1 MREIERTSG
10 TETHTLESE
19 SPDET
24 VELGR
29 ALGGELRPGDVL
41 ALIGPL
47 GAGKTQF
54 VRGLALG
61 AGSMS
66 RVTSPTFKLI
76 NEYVGRVRLY
86 HIDAYRLDG
95 PLDLVALGCDE
106 FFDADDGAAVVEW
119 ADRVEAALPDERIEI
134 KFDII
139 GPEARHLELIP
150 RGERFRELAERIT

>member
-1 MREIERTSG
+1 MRDIEQTSEQEAHIIG
-10 TETHTLESE
+10 SD

-24 VELGR
+24 AERGR
-29 ALGGELRPGDVL
+29 VLGGELRPGDVL
-41 ALIGPL
+41 ALVGPL

-66 RVTSPTFKLI
+66 RVTSPTFKLV

-106 FFDADDGAAVVEW
+106 FFDSDDGAAVVEW
-119 ADRVEAALPDERIEI
+119 ADRVEAALPDERLEI
-134 KFDII
+134 RFDIV
-139 GPEARHLELIP
+139 GPEARRLEFIP
-150 RGERFRELAERIT
+150 RGKRFRELAERIT